1 MCPSTTSTCW
11 DKFHQFYYPSGLFT
25 DKGNVRRC
33 SKLAKVKDTH
43 KLTSQ
48 AVRRPD
54 AARQIAYGP
63 EGTSAMDATH

>member
-1 MCPSTTSTCW
+1 MCPSTTSTSW
-11 DKFHQFYYPSGLFT
+11 DKFHQFYYPSGIFT
-25 DKGNVRRC
+25 YKDNVRRC
-33 SKLAKVKDTH
+33 SKLAKLKDTH

-48 AVRRPD
+48 AVRRPA